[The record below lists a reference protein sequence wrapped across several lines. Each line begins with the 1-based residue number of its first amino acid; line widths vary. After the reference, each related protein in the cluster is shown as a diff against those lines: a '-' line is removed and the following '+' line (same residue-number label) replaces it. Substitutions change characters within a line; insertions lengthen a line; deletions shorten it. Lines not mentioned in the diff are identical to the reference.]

1 MGSRA
6 NLLICSFYNHRKD
19 CESVA
24 KFMTGCKIRAKPY
37 HAGLD
42 DELRARTQKEWLDG
56 HFKLVCATIAFG
68 MGIDKSDVR
77 YVFHYSAPK
86 SIEGYYQEAGEC
98 SLDGHHFKT
107 PN

>member
-1 MGSRA
+1 MNSQNIHAR
-6 NLLICSFYNHRKD
+6 
-19 CESVA
+19 
-24 KFMTGCKIRAKPY
+24 PY
-37 HAGLD
+37 HAGLND
-42 DELRARTQKEWLDG
+42 NLRVKTQEDWLTDG
-56 HFKLVCATIAFG
+56 KFKLICATIAFG
-68 MGIDKSDVR
+68 MGIDKSNVR